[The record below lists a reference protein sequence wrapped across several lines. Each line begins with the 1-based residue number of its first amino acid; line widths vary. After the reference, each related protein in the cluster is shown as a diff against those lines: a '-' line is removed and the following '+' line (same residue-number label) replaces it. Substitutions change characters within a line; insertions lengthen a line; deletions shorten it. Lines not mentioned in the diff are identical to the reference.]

1 MIFNFVLI
9 YHGDYIYFI
18 SNTKC
23 TREAFDRMYT
33 TIQDI
38 KTDVYILYIKTMCD
52 RINYSNTTNMSVSD
66 LVNVKSTQMI
76 LTIYLG
82 ILAVVGSIG
91 NAALITYIVLQKQ
104 VTTHRIFLL
113 GLAVS
118 DFMVCCVTVPFEI
131 IDVEYSHT
139 FHSTEACKVF
149 RSLNYLFIFT
159 SILMLMA
166 LSLDRFLRVCKPL
179 FAQISPKR
187 AKIVILINIGIA
199 ITFSWPNIFF
209 YGVRQIHLSNNSTGY
224 DCTTAEEYE
233 STKQILIYSTIL
245 CLLFVSFFVTLLI
258 FYCMIGM
265 AIFSH
270 FRYVRQFLHA
280 QDSNQVHR
288 DHNEHVPVS
297 RSQSQEG
304 SSKKITKIS
313 FIISS
318 VFVLSYSP
326 ILVSSVSEA
335 LLRRCYFYP
344 QSDDEIFLQIVERF
358 YIFNHVANPFIY
370 CFLDVNFR
378 QMIKNKM
385 FNLCHRK
392 ENVLI

>member
-1 MIFNFVLI
+1 
-9 YHGDYIYFI
+9 
-18 SNTKC
+18 
-23 TREAFDRMYT
+23 MYKA
-33 TIQDI
+33 IQDI
-38 KTDVYILYIKTMCD
+38 KTDLYILNNKTMCD
-52 RINYSNTTNMSVSD
+52 RFNYDNTTNMSVSNI
-66 LVNVKSTQMI
+66 VNVYVVVDGKSTQMI

-82 ILAVVGSIG
+82 ILAAVGSIG
-91 NAALITYIVLQKQ
+91 NMALIKYIVLQKQ

-118 DFMVCCVTVPFEI
+118 DFLVCSVTVPFEI
-131 IDVEYSHT
+131 IDLEHSYT

-149 RSLNYLFIFT
+149 RSLNYVFIFT
-159 SILMLMA
+159 SILMLIS
-166 LSLDRFLRVCKPL
+166 LSLDRFLRVCKPM

-187 AKIVILINIGIA
+187 AIRVILINIGIA
-199 ITFSWPNIFF
+199 ITFAWPNLLF

-233 STKQILIYSTIL
+233 STTQILIYSTVL
-245 CLLFVSFFVTLLI
+245 CLLFFSFFVTLLI

-265 AIFSH
+265 TIFSH
-270 FRYVRQFLHA
+270 FRYVKQFLHTPN
-280 QDSNQVHR
+280 SNQVHR
-288 DHNEHVPVS
+288 YHNQHVPIS

-313 FIISS
+313 CIISS

-326 ILVSSVSEA
+326 ILVSSISEA
-335 LLRRCYFYP
+335 LLIRCSP
-344 QSDDEIFLQIVERF
+344 QSNGDHDIILQIAERF
-358 YIFNHVANPFIY
+358 YILNHVANPFIY

-378 QMIKNKM
+378 QMIKNMM